1 MVQTVFKSDSDKN
14 KIENFYLSGSE
25 EYINY
30 IKKKGLQKTYF
41 NKEILGLVSN
51 DTKQY
56 FEDRNKFRDLISKY
70 ADSQYIKEIQ
80 KLNNNKN
87 IEKLDLSQPEEEIL
101 DDLTDISFSPREISL
116 NLFKRYDY
124 VTNDEKNIHMQY
136 MKQIDPDDI
145 NLSSFL
151 SNTNFFDHLCN
162 ICDILLN
169 TVESDRKK
177 TLLSEIKKI
186 NKILPSNV
194 YIPFLNNSIR
204 NYVIASIPISECHIF
219 KTKTK
224 TPYMITIECFR
235 LDELNYYLEKKDLI
249 QIPNEKKEK
258 KNGYYRKLSDD
269 EMIKEEEYI
278 GIKNV
283 SAIKFKSDFE
293 EIKQRRKSSG
303 SDLKEKE
310 KEKVPKINKKQFF

>member
-101 DDLTDISFSPREISL
+101 EDLTDISFNPREISL

-124 VTNDEKNIHMQY
+124 VTNDENNIHMQY
-136 MKQIDPDDI
+136 MKQIDSNDI

-151 SNTNFFDHLCN
+151 SNTNFFELLSN
-162 ICDILLN
+162 IFDILLN
-169 TVESDRKK
+169 AAESNRKK
-177 TLLSEIKKI
+177 SLLPEIKKI
-186 NKILPSNV
+186 N
-194 YIPFLNNSIR
+194 
-204 NYVIASIPISECHIF
+204 
-219 KTKTK
+219 
-224 TPYMITIECFR
+224 
-235 LDELNYYLEKKDLI
+235 
-249 QIPNEKKEK
+249 
-258 KNGYYRKLSDD
+258 
-269 EMIKEEEYI
+269 
-278 GIKNV
+278 
-283 SAIKFKSDFE
+283 
-293 EIKQRRKSSG
+293 
-303 SDLKEKE
+303 
-310 KEKVPKINKKQFF
+310 

>member
-30 IKKKGLQKTYF
+30 IKKQGLQKVYF

-51 DTKQY
+51 DIKQF
-56 FEDRNKFRDLISKY
+56 FEVRNKFRDLISKY
-70 ADSQYIKEIQ
+70 ADSQYIKEIH

-87 IEKLDLSQPEEEIL
+87 IEKLDLSQPEEDIL
-101 DDLTDISFSPREISL
+101 EDISDISFSPKEISL
-116 NLFKRYDY
+116 NLYKGYDY
-124 VTNDEKNIHMQY
+124 VTNDENNIHLQY
-136 MKQIDPDDI
+136 MKQIDQNDI
-145 NLSSFL
+145 NLTSFL

-177 TLLSEIKKI
+177 TLLTEIKKI

-194 YIPFLNNSIR
+194 YIPFVNNSIR

-219 KTKTK
+219 KTKTRA
-224 TPYMITIECFR
+224 PYMIAIECFR

-249 QIPNEKKEK
+249 KISPNEKKEK
-258 KNGYYRKLSDD
+258 K
-269 EMIKEEEYI
+269 
-278 GIKNV
+278 
-283 SAIKFKSDFE
+283 
-293 EIKQRRKSSG
+293 
-303 SDLKEKE
+303 
-310 KEKVPKINKKQFF
+310 KKMVFIEN